1 MSPEEQVF
9 VIPPS
14 RQNENLNCSVSVHKF
29 QISKIRN
36 IEKRRYLLQPI
47 ALELFLQNGR
57 TYLIAFERTERQ
69 KALQRIVQYATHARS
84 TDPSAMMSNLTSKW
98 ENGEISNFE
107 YIVILN
113 TWAGR
118 TYNDLMQ
125 YPVFPW
131 VLSDYDSNV
140 LDFTKSETF
149 RDFSLPMGGKQKYV
163 STDNNDVIL
172 KSDASQ
178 KDIKFSVVPT
188 RFAHKY
194 LPFDHRK
201 SLLIGEFQ

>member
-1 MSPEEQVF
+1 MINGPRILTYANPKPKKDGLGLTSDNKIKLISEMSSEEQVF

-57 TYLIAFERTERQ
+57 TYLIAFERNERQ

-84 TDPSAMMSNLTSKW
+84 TDPSTMMNSLTSKW

-149 RDFSLPMGGKQKYV
+149 RDFSLPMGGKSYIELRNI
-163 STDNNDVIL
+163 SFT
-172 KSDASQ
+172 
-178 KDIKFSVVPT
+178 
-188 RFAHKY
+188 
-194 LPFDHRK
+194 
-201 SLLIGEFQ
+201 